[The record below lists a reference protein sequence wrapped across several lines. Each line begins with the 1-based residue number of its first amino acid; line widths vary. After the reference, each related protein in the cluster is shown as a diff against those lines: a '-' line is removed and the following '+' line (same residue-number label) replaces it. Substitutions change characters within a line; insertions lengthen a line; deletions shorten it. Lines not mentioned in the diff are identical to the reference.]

1 MIFSVNRWELPKR
14 PMTLATI
21 IQPSWYEYDALL
33 LTSYI
38 ILSRSIPTQNGWC
51 RIFKPKLGNS
61 FRRPWQ
67 CKQQWTAEYY
77 SATISCEGHF
87 SDFSLGFSSS
97 SRFRAY
103 GFSLSTCR
111 VVLINPYMF
120 DAIWSLPG
128 PCCNMLEW
136 FINQQHV
143 GSIACLHSPT
153 HVSCSWDCNKPI
165 DNSMFLC
172 FTFINNRSWDEISTF
187 GPCNRFALQ
196 HASKTLFN
204 MDPKSQVKTSKRSFP
219 SEKETIGGW
228 RLEKWYIMMNHKKIG
243 TLTAMKQLGGLRV
256 GGTELILCCILEI
269 AHTDLSDKLF
279 DNCMFLPAGSL
290 SLELQRFQPGS
301 TPQALL
307 RFSGCCPGTPT
318 TNSHDVLSSWAI
330 DMIVL
335 GRRGIERQ
343 PGKHVEQKSLR

>member
-21 IQPSWYEYDALL
+21 MQPSWYEYDALL

-38 ILSRSIPTQNGWC
+38 ISSRSIPAQNGWC

-77 SATISCEGHF
+77 SATISCEGYF
-87 SDFSLGFSSS
+87 SDFSIGISSS

-111 VVLINPYMF
+111 VVLINPTCLMLSG
-120 DAIWSLPG
+120 ALPG

-153 HVSCSWDCNKPI
+153 YVSCSWDCNKPI
-165 DNSMFLC
+165 ENSIFLC

-219 SEKETIGGW
+219 SEKETIGGGH
-228 RLEKWYIMMNHKKIG
+228 LEKWYIMMNHKRNWDSDRNETAWGVEGRGDGVNIMLYLRNSTYGPIG
-243 TLTAMKQLGGLRV
+243 QTIWQLQCFSQLVLSRWSSNDFSQAAPPKPFSDSLVAALAHRQRTAMM
-256 GGTELILCCILEI
+256 C
-269 AHTDLSDKLF
+269 F
-279 DNCMFLPAGSL
+279 DP
-290 SLELQRFQPGS
+290 EP
-301 TPQALL
+301 
-307 RFSGCCPGTPT
+307 
-318 TNSHDVLSSWAI
+318 
-330 DMIVL
+330 
-335 GRRGIERQ
+335 
-343 PGKHVEQKSLR
+343 